1 MTAPGGEAPR
11 PEYLPPSPIAPES
24 NGAAS
29 SDAAEH
35 ALAAERA
42 QAAAAAR
49 VHPWAAA
56 EERAVPDYTG
66 LVTRAIGSAST
77 P

>member
-11 PEYLPPSPIAPES
+11 GDFLPPTPTAPGD
-24 NGAAS
+24 NGAGS
-29 SDAAEH
+29 QDAAAH

-49 VHPWAAA
+49 VHHGAA
-56 EERAVPDYTG
+56 
-66 LVTRAIGSAST
+66 
-77 P
+77 